1 MKYHTLTLMAN
12 GDMSDL
18 IVYSIGLVIVVGGWV
33 AGQLKRMRE
42 KPSAAPKP
50 SEEAPSQPSLGPQR
64 LEDLAAKRRMEL
76 QKMVQQRRAQRGAR
90 PAAEARPENLKLGQ
104 LEQREQAR
112 LQYQSRADAL
122 EREREVQRG
131 KPQPQR
137 SSTSPSAPAQ
147 PSGPPRRPRWPRL
160 RAGRPRPA
168 LQPRQG
174 AHRPP
179 SPTSQRRQQPVS
191 PPLDEGVVEIV
202 ELESTGVQ
210 TEMRVK
216 RRVSDVIDTPKS
228 RKVLTLRGSSIRDA
242 FILKEILDRP
252 LSLRASPDSSLELL

>member
-42 KPSAAPKP
+42 KPSPVPKP
-50 SEEAPSQPSLGPQR
+50 SKEAPSQPSLGPQR
-64 LEDLAAKRRMEL
+64 LEDLAAKRLAEL

-112 LQYQSRADAL
+112 LQYQSRAEAL
-122 EREREVQRG
+122 HRERGVQRG

-137 SSTSPSAPAQ
+137 SSTPSTPTQPEQ
-147 PSGPPRRPRWPRL
+147 PSGSPRQPRL

-174 AHRPP
+174 AQRPP
-179 SPTSQRRQQPVS
+179 SSTSQRRRQPVL
-191 PPLDEGVVEIV
+191 PPLDEGAAEIV

-210 TEMRVK
+210 TKMRIK
-216 RRVSDVIDTPKS
+216 RRVPDVIDTATP

-252 LSLRASPDSSLELL
+252 LSLRASPDSSLELF